1 MKSIVNRCF
10 SFLQK
15 IIVLSILLGMLKNS
29 NRLLEEYLLKKV
41 DPIVLKETGY
51 IAAMVFIFSFL
62 LQSVFLIIGKWDY
75 TIFAGNILS
84 YSASVG
90 NFFLMGI
97 SIQASMTKEEK
108 TAKNLMKLSRVLRLF
123 MIFIIVLVAAL
134 LPFFNIIAVLIPLLF
149 PRIAIVLRPVFM
161 KKK

>member
-1 MKSIVNRCF
+1 
-10 SFLQK
+10 
-15 IIVLSILLGMLKNS
+15 MLKNS